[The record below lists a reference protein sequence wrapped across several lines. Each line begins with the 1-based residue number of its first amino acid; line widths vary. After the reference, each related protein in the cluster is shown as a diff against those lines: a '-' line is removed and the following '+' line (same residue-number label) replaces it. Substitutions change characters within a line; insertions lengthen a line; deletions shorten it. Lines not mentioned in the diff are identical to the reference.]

1 MRALGAETDP
11 TRLANVQA
19 AAEQAYAD
27 AGITGA
33 DVDMAE
39 VHDCFSVT
47 EAQHYAALGLCAEAD
62 APAFIRDG
70 AARRD
75 GRVPVNPSGGLLGA
89 GHPIGATGVRQV
101 LESWKQATG
110 RAGANQLS
118 ERPRTMVTSNLGG
131 DDRTGVVM
139 VHRAAG

>member
-1 MRALGAETDP
+1 MYVLAEGRHLAPLPFADP
-11 TRLANVQA
+11 VTREEDDDRVAR
-19 AAEQAYAD
+19 D
-27 AGITGA
+27 
-33 DVDMAE
+33 
-39 VHDCFSVT
+39 SV
-47 EAQHYAALGLCAEAD
+47 EG
-62 APAFIRDG
+62 IRDG

-110 RAGANQLS
+110 RAGASQLS